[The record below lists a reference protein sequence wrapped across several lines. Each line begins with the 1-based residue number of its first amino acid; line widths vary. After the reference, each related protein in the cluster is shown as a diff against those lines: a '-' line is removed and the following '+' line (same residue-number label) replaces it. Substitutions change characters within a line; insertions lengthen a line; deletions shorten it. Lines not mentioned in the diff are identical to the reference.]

1 MNPRRGIALVV
12 CAPSGAGKTTL
23 VKRLLAEFSD
33 FAYSISYTT
42 RAPRDGEINGRDY
55 HFVDRET
62 FIGLRNE
69 DFFAEW
75 AEVHGNFYG
84 TPLGPVRE
92 LLAAGKDLLFDID
105 VQGARQLRGKL
116 DGAHVFIFPP
126 SRAALEQRLKGRG
139 TDSSEV
145 VARRLNNARAEIEAA
160 ADFDY
165 WIVNDDLDLA
175 YAHLRS
181 AYLAAGLKPQQRPD
195 LLAALLRGWG
205 E

>member
-1 MNPRRGIALVV
+1 MTPRRGVALVV

-23 VKRLLAEFSD
+23 IKRLLAEFSD

-42 RAPRDGEINGRDY
+42 RQPRAGEVNGRDY
-55 HFVDRET
+55 HFVDRAT
-62 FIGLRNE
+62 FQRLRDE
-69 DFFAEW
+69 EFFAEW

-116 DGAHVFIFPP
+116 DGAHVFILPP
-126 SRAALEQRLKGRG
+126 SREALERRLKGRG
-139 TDSSEV
+139 TDAPEV
-145 VARRLNNARAEIEAA
+145 IARRMNNARAEIEAA

-181 AYLAAGLKPQQRPD
+181 AYQAAGLTPRQRPE
-195 LLAALLRGWG
+195 LLSELLSGWG

>member
-1 MNPRRGIALVV
+1 MNARRGLALVV

-23 VKRLLAEFSD
+23 VKRMLAEFPG

-42 RAPRDGEINGRDY
+42 RRPRAGEVNGRDY
-55 HFVDRET
+55 HFVDREE
-62 FIGLRNE
+62 FQKLRDAE
-69 DFFAEW
+69 FFAEW

-84 TPLGPVRE
+84 TPLKPVQD

-116 DGAHVFIFPP
+116 AGVHIFIFPP
-126 SRAALEQRLKGRG
+126 SRQVLEKRLQGRG
-139 TDSSEV
+139 ADDAQTI
-145 VARRLNNARAEIEAA
+145 ARRMKNAAAEINA
-160 ADFDY
+160 ADAFDV

-175 YAHLRS
+175 YAQLRA
-181 AYLAAGLKPQQRPD
+181 AYIAAGLKPHFRPD
-195 LLAALLRGWG
+195 LLAGLLEGWP